1 MRIKQEFGFAVFIFI
16 LLLIVKVF
24 FISSTYLVDDEAYY
38 AMYARHLAWG
48 YIDHGP
54 VVAFVIWLF
63 TITNESGFTVRL
75 GPVVL
80 LSLLPIIL
88 YIVINKYLNRQF
100 ALIASLTLIANLMFY
115 TNSII
120 ITPDVP
126 LAFFSILS
134 ILFYYIAF
142 FKDDRFMYLG
152 GVMLGLSVL
161 SKVSALFPAFGIF
174 LLRHERV
181 PRCRETLFSVQKRCP
196 ASNID
201 QFSFNMVL
209 YPSHATSTKVTTV
222 AASVDSRG

>member
-142 FKDDRFMYLG
+142 FKDVRFM
-152 GVMLGLSVL
+152 
-161 SKVSALFPAFGIF
+161 
-174 LLRHERV
+174 
-181 PRCRETLFSVQKRCP
+181 
-196 ASNID
+196 
-201 QFSFNMVL
+201 
-209 YPSHATSTKVTTV
+209 
-222 AASVDSRG
+222 